1 MIWLYCMSKWDDNPL
16 LYSLGELWYWPELVS
31 VKIETFWP
39 WHPQEHDLSY
49 HLYCETQEM
58 TLQETGAKLMYTAL
72 VRPLHYLSYPL
83 LLSPFPS
90 PHLPSPP
97 LSASTL
103 PSPPLLGSPPIYPS
117 YSLFTSPLPF
127 SSLTFPSLRSSSRE
141 VNNLFHFCISSK
153 LEEELKHF
161 AVWSVFWSGVG
172 PIQSAST
179 YCFWADQFKLGWSTT
194 S

>member
-1 MIWLYCMSKWDDNPL
+1 
-16 LYSLGELWYWPELVS
+16 
-31 VKIETFWP
+31 
-39 WHPQEHDLSY
+39 
-49 HLYCETQEM
+49 M

-103 PSPPLLGSPPIYPS
+103 PSPPLLGSPPIYHS
-117 YSLFTSPLPF
+117 YSLFTSPLSF
-127 SSLTFPSLRSSSRE
+127 SSLTLLTSLLGLSSLVSLLLSLFFSLLLSPSLRSSSRE

-179 YCFWADQFKLGWSTT
+179 YCF
-194 S
+194 